1 MIRQVLIPLLIF
13 VGLTEWPD
21 AMYEVRSTTTLK
33 TNRSQHKCILDHLLS
48 KQVVNRKQ
56 CNEIKNLPSPV
67 EKNRKLMEILLNG
80 GEDKYH
86 TFLEALDTFKYG
98 NLVELIQKT
107 QVTPTDK
114 KIYSNLSNVE
124 RTRQLK
130 IQIIRVNGLQ
140 SINSPSKGKDK
151 QKQT

>member
-1 MIRQVLIPLLIF
+1 
-13 VGLTEWPD
+13 
-21 AMYEVRSTTTLK
+21 MYEVRSTTTLK

-124 RTRQLK
+124 RTR
-130 IQIIRVNGLQ
+130 
-140 SINSPSKGKDK
+140 
-151 QKQT
+151 